1 MEMLKINKFKII
13 DIIGILLIILLISF
27 YSGSIIRL
35 ATIKDFILKPE
46 SNENTR
52 KNLSSTIQEYAI
64 VVDKN
69 IFGIKGVSFSVIEKK
84 NEQIQVLDTS
94 GLKLKGVITLFPG
107 YAFIENKDGSQ
118 MLFKLG
124 DDVFNAGKL
133 KLVREDYVYISQG
146 NTGYK
151 IYLDGLVVD
160 NSKKQD
166 NPSVTPNISRET
178 SASSGLTFNREQ
190 IKKFLEEPREIL
202 TDARLL
208 PNIVDGKQQG
218 FVVREVKPNGFYD
231 SIGLKNGDIILRA
244 NGIELTSP
252 NDGIKIFNLLKELD
266 KVELDIMRDGSRKS
280 LVYYIN

>member
-1 MEMLKINKFKII
+1 MEMVRLDKSKIVDVLGFLIV
-13 DIIGILLIILLISF
+13 ILLSSYYTGNIIKLITLKE
-27 YSGSIIRL
+27 IQ
-35 ATIKDFILKPE
+35 AKNQKKEDIK
-46 SNENTR
+46 N
-52 KNLSSTIQEYAI
+52 SSKTLQDYAI

-69 IFGIKGVSFSVIEKK
+69 IFNIKNVSFSVIEKK
-84 NEQIQVLDTS
+84 TEQKVIGDVS
-94 GLKLKGVITLFPG
+94 GFKLKGVITLFPG
-107 YAFIENKDGSQ
+107 YAFIENKEGSQ

-133 KLVREDYVYISQG
+133 KIVTKDYVYISQG
-146 NTGYK
+146 NTGFK
-151 IYLDGLVVD
+151 LALEGVVLEDKKTNQNPQPSIGLLDQGKTGQGQ
-160 NSKKQD
+160 NFS
-166 NPSVTPNISRET
+166 
-178 SASSGLTFNREQ
+178 REQ